1 MVKYKNCIKIKNIL
15 KILPCYK
22 VVDAIKTVKYI
33 DGFSTACQK
42 AYWCHNSSFPYLA
55 ASKSCCCFHIPSYHP
70 TT

>member
-15 KILPCYK
+15 KILPCYE

-42 AYWCHNSSFPYLA
+42 AY
-55 ASKSCCCFHIPSYHP
+55 
-70 TT
+70 